1 MVGLIKWLKRLGTS
15 YRTLLK
21 VNNGQ
26 LKITKKGKIKK
37 TTK

>member
-21 VNNGQ
+21 VNSGE